1 MEQRFT
7 QTQTTGLTQVQR
19 QVMSPQ
25 QLLLVKLLE
34 KSVTDLED
42 TVKSE
47 IDSNEALEEDDGANS
62 GSEDELS
69 PSAEEMGQGDPE
81 DQYTQQD
88 YDKDERADYA
98 TDDDVPEYLKGG
110 SVDPGELAVSPFGGQ
125 ETLVEHLNSQIG
137 EHEVTDKQRQI
148 LEYLIGSLDNDGLL
162 RKQPYV
168 IAEELSIHQNLE
180 TTEEEVLEALR
191 ILQTFDPAGIG
202 ATSLQQSLTI
212 QLRRLGLATPDA
224 QLAKKILQNGFDDF
238 ANNRKDQL
246 ARRFK
251 VDRET
256 LDRALRILTH
266 LNPKPAG
273 SIGDGSSGMT
283 QIIVPDFYVTPTDNG
298 QFDIRL
304 NQGSLPAIHV
314 SQAYRETLD
323 QYSPGKRQLSSSQR
337 KVYAYMKQ
345 KVDAAQMFI
354 NAIAQRRNTL
364 MKTMKVIVD
373 LQKPFFE
380 EGDET
385 LLRPMKLKDVAERTQ
400 LDTSTISR
408 VSNSKYVSTP
418 YGVYPLKFF
427 FNHTFVSSDGDE
439 LSKKEVLHCLKEII
453 DQEDKSH
460 PLADEAIARMLK
472 DKGYPVARRTVTKYR
487 EQLHYPVARYRKQ

>member
-7 QTQTTGLTQVQR
+7 QTQTTGLAQVQR

-81 DQYTQQD
+81 DQYTRQD

-168 IAEELSIHQNLE
+168 IAEELSIHQDLE

-224 QLAKKILQNGFDDF
+224 QLAK
-238 ANNRKDQL
+238 
-246 ARRFK
+246 
-251 VDRET
+251 
-256 LDRALRILTH
+256 
-266 LNPKPAG
+266 
-273 SIGDGSSGMT
+273 
-283 QIIVPDFYVTPTDNG
+283 
-298 QFDIRL
+298 
-304 NQGSLPAIHV
+304 
-314 SQAYRETLD
+314 
-323 QYSPGKRQLSSSQR
+323 
-337 KVYAYMKQ
+337 
-345 KVDAAQMFI
+345 
-354 NAIAQRRNTL
+354 
-364 MKTMKVIVD
+364 
-373 LQKPFFE
+373 
-380 EGDET
+380 
-385 LLRPMKLKDVAERTQ
+385 
-400 LDTSTISR
+400 
-408 VSNSKYVSTP
+408 
-418 YGVYPLKFF
+418 
-427 FNHTFVSSDGDE
+427 
-439 LSKKEVLHCLKEII
+439 
-453 DQEDKSH
+453 
-460 PLADEAIARMLK
+460 
-472 DKGYPVARRTVTKYR
+472 
-487 EQLHYPVARYRKQ
+487 